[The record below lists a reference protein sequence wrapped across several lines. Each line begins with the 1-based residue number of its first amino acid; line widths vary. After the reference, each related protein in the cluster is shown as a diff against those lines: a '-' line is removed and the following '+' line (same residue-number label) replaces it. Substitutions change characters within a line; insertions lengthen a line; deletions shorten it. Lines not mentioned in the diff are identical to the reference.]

1 MSFTS
6 AVHVLLQERQLDF
19 FDVVFLKSSSKDLCL
34 LCDAHYVHPTDLA
47 YNLYVILYKALLKN
61 TTFYIQCDP
70 VYTVIES
77 STIVIVDNPPSSDND
92 YVIHT
97 RYRDLII
104 GTKDTERSCL
114 RADIASIKS
123 FDDIMIT
130 FISDNTQVCQA
141 VNDVCALMK
150 KHDKNIKISIF
161 LK

>member
-6 AVHVLLQERQLDF
+6 AVHVLLQERQLDY
-19 FDVVFLKSSSKDLCL
+19 FDVVFLQSTSKELRVLCN
-34 LCDAHYVHPTDLA
+34 ASYMHPPDLA
-47 YNLYVILYKALLKN
+47 YNLYVILYKALLQN

-70 VYTVIES
+70 VYTVLDG
-77 STIVIVDNPPSSDND
+77 STVAIVDNPPSSEND
-92 YVIHT
+92 FVIYT
-97 RYRDLII
+97 RYRTLVVGNND
-104 GTKDTERSCL
+104 KERSRVL
-114 RADIASIKS
+114 ADIAAIES